1 MSEVVFY
8 CLNTGRAFNSGI
20 PAARDD
26 LRSAAGIR
34 LRCGICGNIHEFD
47 FTAAS
52 ICRYPALCRE
62 RKDCQRCGS
71 CVR

>member
-8 CLNTGRAFNSGI
+8 CLDTGRAFNSGI
-20 PAARDD
+20 PATRGDGT
-26 LRSAAGIR
+26 AGIR
-34 LRCGICGNIHEFD
+34 LRCEICGKIHEFN
-47 FTAAS
+47 FSAAS
-52 ICRYPALCRE
+52 ICRYPALCHE